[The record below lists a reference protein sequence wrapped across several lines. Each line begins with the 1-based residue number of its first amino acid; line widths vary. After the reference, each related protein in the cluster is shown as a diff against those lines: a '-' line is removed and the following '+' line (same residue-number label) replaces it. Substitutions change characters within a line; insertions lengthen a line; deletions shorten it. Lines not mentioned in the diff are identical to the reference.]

1 MGFVELGEMILHSP
15 TSTPLTYRSQDFP
28 LWENLGMSELEEEI
42 HILNGFKRMLNR
54 KIRDEL
60 RGESSNLDSLTAFVE
75 LRLQLSD
82 KVEHLNRELG
92 KKTMFQNKKG

>member
-1 MGFVELGEMILHSP
+1 
-15 TSTPLTYRSQDFP
+15 
-28 LWENLGMSELEEEI
+28 MSELEEEI

-82 KVEHLNRELG
+82 KVSVLKKELNQKQTFSTTSG
-92 KKTMFQNKKG
+92 YKKG

>member
-1 MGFVELGEMILHSP
+1 
-15 TSTPLTYRSQDFP
+15 
-28 LWENLGMSELEEEI
+28 MSELEEEI

-54 KIRDEL
+54 KIKDEL

-82 KVEHLNRELG
+82 RVGVLEKELNRKNTFSPTSG
-92 KKTMFQNKKG
+92 YKKG

>member
-1 MGFVELGEMILHSP
+1 
-15 TSTPLTYRSQDFP
+15 
-28 LWENLGMSELEEEI
+28 MSELEEEI

-54 KIRDEL
+54 KIKDEL

-82 KVEHLNRELG
+82 KVSVLKKELNQKQTFSTTSG
-92 KKTMFQNKKG
+92 YKKG